1 MGERIERS
9 ALLRSRTRVTL
20 DEQGRSL
27 AVSDDAKNTFEE
39 WGKNPDEVEQ
49 NFREWWYSDKPEE
62 LQERIRETEVPVKS
76 ETIVENFMI
85 PDKTKPKKGRGGLI
99 NFLKAKKKREKKKSG
114 AELTAELLGNRQ
126 RLNRQVERLFKHRR
140 APRLNPDNIEEIIIQ
155 PTKTDPITGRIRED
169 IRMSRY
175 QVEVK
180 TGGRQRVYDIWDDTT
195 NTFRKKPKFVH
206 MKDVKGNIIL
216 KEKKNMGGLL
226 SLYE

>member
-39 WGKNPDEVEQ
+39 WGRNPDEVEQ

-62 LQERIRETEVPVKS
+62 LQQRIRETEVPVKS
-76 ETIVENFMI
+76 KTIVENFMI

-99 NFLKAKKKREKKKSG
+99 NFHKWKKKKKRKVMQDFLDNPTSAKNE
-114 AELTAELLGNRQ
+114 AELMAALLGGRA
-126 RLNRQVERLFKHRR
+126 RLNRIARRLKKH
-140 APRLNPDNIEEIIIQ
+140 PEDNVIKF
-155 PTKTDPITGRIRED
+155 PK
-169 IRMSRY
+169 
-175 QVEVK
+175 
-180 TGGRQRVYDIWDDTT
+180 
-195 NTFRKKPKFVH
+195 KKPLRSTPAGRALINLLTKGELPEGDIPVSPFMDDIKNELDSKF
-206 MKDVKGNIIL
+206 KPK
-216 KEKKNMGGLL
+216 KPKKNMGGLL